1 MKKNKLPKPISILIL
16 TLLTTTV
23 WISLGIYRAITSQP
37 APSVPQ
43 NVIKSLTPTLNK
55 ESISKIE
62 SSIFFNDSEIPQ
74 AEVQSLAPSPTV
86 VPTEIASP
94 SASPIASPSA
104 SPI

>member
-1 MKKNKLPKPISILIL
+1 MKKDKLPKPISILIL

-23 WISLGIYRAITSQP
+23 WISLSVYRAITVEP

-43 NVIKSLTPTLNK
+43 NVVKSLTPTLNK
-55 ESISKIE
+55 ESINKIE
-62 SSIFFNDSEIPQ
+62 SSIFLNDSEIPQ
-74 AEVQSLAPSPTV
+74 TETQSSAPSPTV

-94 SASPIASPSA
+94 SASPSA